1 MFAAVTESLAHT
13 HDGDGNS
20 MSGRAYRGIGKH
32 ANKARTE
39 QTGSIPS
46 TDYLI
51 HFVE

>member
-13 HDGDGNS
+13 RDGDGNS

-32 ANKARTE
+32 ANKAGTE

-46 TDYLI
+46 ADYLI
-51 HFVE
+51 HSVE